1 MKPEKPELL
10 APAGSMEA
18 LVAAVENGADAVY
31 LGAWAFS
38 ARGYASNFSEKEL
51 EEAIDYAHLRG
62 VKVYVT
68 VNILLKE
75 REVENALK
83 LLSCLRE
90 MGADA
95 VIVQDLGLISLA
107 GKYLPD
113 LPLHASTQMTLHN
126 SEGVN
131 FVKKLGINRVVL
143 SRESSLEEI
152 KRIKEKTGTEIEV
165 FIHGALCISY
175 SGQCLLSSLIGGR
188 SGNRGY
194 CAQPCRKKYRL
205 YCEGKQ
211 IQTSGSYL
219 LSPKDLNTTPG
230 LGALIE
236 AGIESLKIEGRMKRP
251 EYVAGVVRIY
261 SHLIDRY
268 IENPAGYFV
277 SEEEQETL
285 TQLFNRGFTQG
296 YFFENP
302 RWELISREN
311 PHNRGIPAGK
321 VVGYDRLSSRIRVK
335 LSRPLRLGDGI
346 MVENAETR
354 PEDKGKIISSMYTGK
369 GPVYS
374 AGKGDIIEIPFD
386 SRAQSGSTVYRTHD
400 KKLMDS
406 LKKKANPEA

>member
-31 LGAWAFS
+31 LGARAFS

-152 KRIKEKTGTEIEV
+152 KRIKRK
-165 FIHGALCISY
+165 
-175 SGQCLLSSLIGGR
+175 
-188 SGNRGY
+188 NR
-194 CAQPCRKKYRL
+194 
-205 YCEGKQ
+205 
-211 IQTSGSYL
+211 
-219 LSPKDLNTTPG
+219 D
-230 LGALIE
+230 
-236 AGIESLKIEGRMKRP
+236 
-251 EYVAGVVRIY
+251 
-261 SHLIDRY
+261 
-268 IENPAGYFV
+268 
-277 SEEEQETL
+277 
-285 TQLFNRGFTQG
+285 
-296 YFFENP
+296 
-302 RWELISREN
+302 
-311 PHNRGIPAGK
+311 
-321 VVGYDRLSSRIRVK
+321 
-335 LSRPLRLGDGI
+335 
-346 MVENAETR
+346 
-354 PEDKGKIISSMYTGK
+354 
-369 GPVYS
+369 
-374 AGKGDIIEIPFD
+374 
-386 SRAQSGSTVYRTHD
+386 
-400 KKLMDS
+400 
-406 LKKKANPEA
+406 